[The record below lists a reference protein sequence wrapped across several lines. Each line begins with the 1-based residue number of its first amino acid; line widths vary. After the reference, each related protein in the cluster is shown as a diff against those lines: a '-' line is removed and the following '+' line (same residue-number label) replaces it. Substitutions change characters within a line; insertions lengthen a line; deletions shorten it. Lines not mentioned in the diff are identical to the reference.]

1 MKRELENYWRENKIK
16 FEEIVE
22 KLDYLPNGVF
32 YTEGLLLCSVFDLL
46 EVDLILE
53 SGTAYGQSTELMANH
68 FDKRIITVDS
78 DAAGYKQYEN
88 TKERLSKYKNVECM
102 FGDSR
107 ELLPRLARENGDKK
121 LGVFIDG
128 PKGKKATALGNWL
141 LQYSSTIC
149 VMYHD
154 LSKYGKI
161 YKSKSKS
168 TNLNSSQLDFINKDY
183 GYLNDKVLKAFPE
196 MKRYL
201 PDGPGVFIQ
210 LK

>member
-22 KLDYLPNGVF
+22 KLDYLPNGVL

-53 SGTAYGQSTELMANH
+53 SGTAYGQSTELMANY
-68 FDKRIITVDS
+68 FDKRIITVDF
-78 DAAGYKQYEN
+78 DKIFEQHEN
-88 TKERLSKYKNVECM
+88 TSKRLSKYSNVSCKI
-102 FGDSR
+102 GDSFNV
-107 ELLPRLARENGDKK
+107 LPFLANKYKDKK
-121 LGVFIDG
+121 IGVFIDG
-128 PKGKKATALGNWL
+128 PKNDFAMYLGAKLFKYPNV
-141 LQYSSTIC
+141 SCI
-149 VMYHD
+149 MYHD
-154 LSKYGKI
+154 QGINEQMSGKHFDT
-161 YKSKSKS
+161 KSKGE
-168 TNLNSSQLDFINKDY
+168 LGFINRDY

-196 MKRYL
+196 MERYL